1 MSKHDAPGYMPNPL
15 YTQEDWNAVSDNPE
29 WTDEEFAKA
38 RPFAEIFPE
47 MAEAIRRGRGA
58 QKAPVKEL
66 TSIRLDAETL
76 AAFRAT
82 GPGWQKRMA
91 EILREAAKTLG

>member
-1 MSKHDAPGYMPNPL
+1 LLLFVHKKKCFLPVELGLVTNDI
-15 YTQEDWNAVSDNPE
+15 
-29 WTDEEFAKA
+29 DEAFAKA